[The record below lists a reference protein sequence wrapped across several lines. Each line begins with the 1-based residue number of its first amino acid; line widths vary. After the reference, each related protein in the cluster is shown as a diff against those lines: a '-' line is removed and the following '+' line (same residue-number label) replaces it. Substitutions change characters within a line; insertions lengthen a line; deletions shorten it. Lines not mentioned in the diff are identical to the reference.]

1 MTVKISKLLRPYI
14 RLEPL
19 WAIMLFVTAT
29 VTYAQTARFT
39 GQVTDSQSAAIKGA
53 TIQVLNLDSGTTL
66 TAETDGNG
74 QYTVPY
80 LAAGHYRVDA
90 SADGFTGVT
99 SGTLAISVGQA
110 FVYNV
115 KLGVTAVTSQVE
127 VSASSVAAVETQNA
141 EVSGTITGKEVTSI
155 GLNGRNFVQFI
166 DLVPGVSN
174 QTQQDEAKVG
184 QAGSVAYSVN
194 GGRTEYNSFSI
205 DGSETLNTGINKDHS
220 TLIVTPSIDA
230 IQEIKVLTSNYGA
243 EYPSNGN
250 GTTIVTTKSGTDKY
264 HGILYE
270 FLRNEALNA
279 KGYFDVTKGAP
290 LYRRNDFGGTIGGPL
305 SIPHLYDAKGKTYF
319 FFSEEARIEKTPTA
333 YRQAVPSLAERNDDF
348 TDVCPAGIYLT
359 FSQPVNGF
367 NRAQYPDCP
376 IRGGNTAFVSGH
388 INRNAAAILNTE
400 IIPYPNATSGCNST
414 VGSCYNVDVSLPT
427 YWREELFRIDHAITP
442 RLQASF
448 RYIHDEWDQT
458 TPVPPYGFVQNSF
471 PTIESRYYGP
481 GRSLVARL
489 TATITPNLLNEF
501 VASYTQSIITLRN
514 INSAGVNLQRPAALD
529 AACAPDPN
537 YPGNQ
542 CPITTI
548 FNNGGTGLNGVPKIP
563 GVVIA
568 GNNAEFGGTGFGVD
582 PGYIPWRHSNPVYS
596 FSDNVTKMAG
606 RHNIQF
612 GALWTIY
619 QRNQDNTPIGAATG
633 DTQGIATFNN
643 VKNGLTGNSF
653 ADFLYWD
660 DENVGSGAA
669 VNPALVGGGVFS
681 FQQDSGQA
689 RYRQR
694 FQNIEPYVQDDV
706 KLTPHLTMNA
716 GLRLSLFGTY
726 HTANNN
732 IYNWNASYFSTAT
745 SASLVV
751 DPQSGVLTDKNSGNP
766 IALNPNN
773 PLAGLDPRVFN
784 GLKQC
789 GTSGVP
795 SSCMSGH
802 LFNLAPRFGVAWDVF
817 GNGKTALRG
826 GYGIF
831 FEHGTSDEANTGSL
845 EGSSPVVLDM
855 TALLPESW
863 SAIGR
868 NAAYPLNVTAIPLK
882 AIWPYIQ
889 QWSGSIQQGLPDNT
903 LMSVAYVGSK
913 GTHLTAER
921 QLNQLQPLTSAQ
933 NPFPTGR
940 PLIRSGY
947 NAQSGN
953 GAFFSAGDC
962 STDGTSFLLL
972 DGQKI
977 GPESPAFINLEAA
990 CFGATTSNSST
1001 LPGLSPDP
1009 NALRQFAPG
1018 LGEIYSLENV
1028 ANSAYNAFQ
1037 ASMRHISGAS
1047 SIGVAYTYSHSFDNA
1062 SDRSDATF
1070 VNSFDLKANRASS
1083 NFDQRHLLH
1092 VSYTYQLPLV
1102 QFMDH
1107 ILHFASDETDADSNY
1122 KDHPYDPKTWSSS
1135 KIVTNVLGGWEL
1147 SGITVFET
1155 GIPFTVVN
1163 NGSPG
1168 GISTLDNAGVA
1179 NGQGAGSYPD
1189 RAGSAHTYI
1198 PFQGPNPRSVG
1209 PLLLNPNA
1217 FAAPRGL
1224 SFGTAGRNS
1233 LNNPSR
1239 TNWDTAVLKNIAVNE
1254 SMQMQFRA
1262 EAFNVFNQ
1270 TQFRIF
1276 DPLLGNQAQNTISCY
1291 GGAASGYSAG
1301 GGDGTDCLTGSSFLH
1316 PVDAHR
1322 PRTLQFGLKLAF

>member
-1 MTVKISKLLRPYI
+1 VTVKISKLLRPYI
-14 RLEPL
+14 RLKPL
-19 WAIMLFVTAT
+19 WAIMLFVAAT

-39 GQVTDSQSAAIKGA
+39 GQVTDSQGAAIKGA

-388 INRNAAAILNTE
+388 INRNAAAILNTG

-427 YWREELFRIDHAITP
+427 YWREELFRIDHALTP

-501 VASYTQSIITLRN
+501 VAQLHAI
-514 INSAGVNLQRPAALD
+514 D
-529 AACAPDPN
+529 
-537 YPGNQ
+537 
-542 CPITTI
+542 
-548 FNNGGTGLNGVPKIP
+548 
-563 GVVIA
+563 
-568 GNNAEFGGTGFGVD
+568 
-582 PGYIPWRHSNPVYS
+582 H
-596 FSDNVTKMAG
+596 
-606 RHNIQF
+606 
-612 GALWTIY
+612 
-619 QRNQDNTPIGAATG
+619 
-633 DTQGIATFNN
+633 
-643 VKNGLTGNSF
+643 
-653 ADFLYWD
+653 
-660 DENVGSGAA
+660 
-669 VNPALVGGGVFS
+669 
-681 FQQDSGQA
+681 
-689 RYRQR
+689 
-694 FQNIEPYVQDDV
+694 
-706 KLTPHLTMNA
+706 
-716 GLRLSLFGTY
+716 
-726 HTANNN
+726 HT
-732 IYNWNASYFSTAT
+732 
-745 SASLVV
+745 
-751 DPQSGVLTDKNSGNP
+751 
-766 IALNPNN
+766 
-773 PLAGLDPRVFN
+773 
-784 GLKQC
+784 
-789 GTSGVP
+789 
-795 SSCMSGH
+795 
-802 LFNLAPRFGVAWDVF
+802 
-817 GNGKTALRG
+817 
-826 GYGIF
+826 
-831 FEHGTSDEANTGSL
+831 EE
-845 EGSSPVVLDM
+845 
-855 TALLPESW
+855 
-863 SAIGR
+863 
-868 NAAYPLNVTAIPLK
+868 
-882 AIWPYIQ
+882 
-889 QWSGSIQQGLPDNT
+889 
-903 LMSVAYVGSK
+903 
-913 GTHLTAER
+913 
-921 QLNQLQPLTSAQ
+921 
-933 NPFPTGR
+933 
-940 PLIRSGY
+940 
-947 NAQSGN
+947 
-953 GAFFSAGDC
+953 
-962 STDGTSFLLL
+962 
-972 DGQKI
+972 
-977 GPESPAFINLEAA
+977 
-990 CFGATTSNSST
+990 
-1001 LPGLSPDP
+1001 
-1009 NALRQFAPG
+1009 
-1018 LGEIYSLENV
+1018 
-1028 ANSAYNAFQ
+1028 
-1037 ASMRHISGAS
+1037 
-1047 SIGVAYTYSHSFDNA
+1047 
-1062 SDRSDATF
+1062 
-1070 VNSFDLKANRASS
+1070 
-1083 NFDQRHLLH
+1083 
-1092 VSYTYQLPLV
+1092 
-1102 QFMDH
+1102 
-1107 ILHFASDETDADSNY
+1107 Y
-1122 KDHPYDPKTWSSS
+1122 K
-1135 KIVTNVLGGWEL
+1135 
-1147 SGITVFET
+1147 
-1155 GIPFTVVN
+1155 
-1163 NGSPG
+1163 
-1168 GISTLDNAGVA
+1168 
-1179 NGQGAGSYPD
+1179 
-1189 RAGSAHTYI
+1189 
-1198 PFQGPNPRSVG
+1198 
-1209 PLLLNPNA
+1209 
-1217 FAAPRGL
+1217 
-1224 SFGTAGRNS
+1224 
-1233 LNNPSR
+1233 
-1239 TNWDTAVLKNIAVNE
+1239 
-1254 SMQMQFRA
+1254 
-1262 EAFNVFNQ
+1262 
-1270 TQFRIF
+1270 
-1276 DPLLGNQAQNTISCY
+1276 
-1291 GGAASGYSAG
+1291 
-1301 GGDGTDCLTGSSFLH
+1301 
-1316 PVDAHR
+1316 
-1322 PRTLQFGLKLAF
+1322 

>member
-1 MTVKISKLLRPYI
+1 MPK
-14 RLEPL
+14 PL
-19 WAIMLFVTAT
+19 HRYLYLVLMLVTAT
-29 VTYAQTARFT
+29 VAHAQTARFT
-39 GQVTDSQSAAIKGA
+39 GQVTDSQRAAIKGA
-53 TIQVLNLDSGTTL
+53 AVQVLNLDTDTRL
-66 TAETDGNG
+66 TAESDGNG

-80 LAAGHYRVDA
+80 LAAGHYRVDIMA
-90 SADGFTGVT
+90 EGFSAKTSPTIALGVGQAYVYNVQLGVT
-99 SGTLAISVGQA
+99 SVQ
-110 FVYNV
+110 
-115 KLGVTAVTSQVE
+115 SQVE
-127 VSASSVAAVETQNA
+127 VSASVVATVETQNA
-141 EVSGTITGKEVTSI
+141 EVSGTITGREVTAI

-194 GGRTEYNSFSI
+194 GGRTEYNSFSV

-264 HGILYE
+264 HGSLYE

-279 KGYFDVTKGAP
+279 KGYFDVTKSAP

-305 SIPHLYDAKGKTYF
+305 SIPRLYDAKGRSYF

-348 TDVCPAGIYLT
+348 TDVCPAGVYSQ
-359 FSQPVNGF
+359 FSQPIIGF

-376 IRGGNTAFVSGH
+376 VRGNGNTAFLAGH
-388 INRNAAAILNTE
+388 VNRNATAILDSGV
-400 IIPYPNATSGCNST
+400 IPYPNATSGCNST
-414 VGSCYNVDVSLPT
+414 VGSCYNIDVSLPT
-427 YWREELFRIDHAITP
+427 YWREELFRIDHAIN
-442 RLQASF
+442 RHLQGSF

-458 TPVPPYGFVQNSF
+458 TPIPPYGFIANSF
-471 PTIESRYYGP
+471 PTVQSRYYGP
-481 GRSLVARL
+481 GTSLVARL

-501 VASYTQSIITLRN
+501 VASYTDSRITLHN
-514 INSAGVNLQRPAALD
+514 IDSAGVNLQRPAALD
-529 AACAPDPN
+529 APCAPDPN

-542 CPITTI
+542 CPLSTI
-548 FNNGGTGLNGVPKIP
+548 FNNGAAGLNGVAKIP
-563 GVVIA
+563 GVVIG

-582 PGYIPWRHSNPVYS
+582 PGYIPWTHSNPVYS
-596 FSDNVTKMAG
+596 FSDNVTKIAG
-606 RHNIQF
+606 QHNIQF
-612 GALWTIY
+612 GVLWTLY

-633 DTQGIATFNN
+633 DTQGIVTFNN
-643 VKNGLTGNSF
+643 VKNGITGNSF
-653 ADFLYWD
+653 ADFLYWTD
-660 DENVGSGAA
+660 SNSGST
-669 VNPALVGGGVFS
+669 VNPALVNGGVFS
-681 FQQDSGQA
+681 FQQDSGQS

-694 FQNIEPYVQDDV
+694 FQNVEPYVQDDL
-706 KLTPHLTMNA
+706 KLTPHLTVNA
-716 GLRLSLFGTY
+716 GVRLSLFGTY
-726 HTANNN
+726 HTNGNNA
-732 IYNWNASYFSTAT
+732 YNWNAKYFSS
-745 SASLVV
+745 SAAQSLVV
-751 DPQSGVLTDKNSGNP
+751 DPQTGILRDRNLGTP
-766 IALNPNN
+766 IALNPND
-773 PLAGLDPRVFN
+773 PLSGLDPRVFN

-789 GTSGVP
+789 GASGVP

-802 LFNLAPRFGVAWDVF
+802 LFNLAPRLGAAWDVF

-831 FEHGTSDEANTGSL
+831 FEHGTSDESNTGSL

-855 TALLPESW
+855 TALLPDSW

-889 QWSGSIQQGLPDNT
+889 QWSGSVQQALPGNT
-903 LMSVAYVGSK
+903 LMSLAYVGSK

-921 QLNQLQPLTSAQ
+921 QLNQLQPLTAAQ
-933 NPFPTGR
+933 NPFPAGR
-940 PLIRSGY
+940 PLVRNGY
-947 NAQSGN
+947 NGLAQGTAFESGDCSSAN
-953 GAFFSAGDC
+953 GAFI
-962 STDGTSFLLL
+962 LL
-972 DGQKI
+972 DGQTI
-977 GPESPAFINLEAA
+977 GPDSPAFVNLQAA
-990 CFGATTSNSST
+990 CFGTTDLTVSGKA
-1001 LPGLSPDP
+1001 GLAVNP

-1018 LGEIYSLENV
+1018 VGEIYSLENV
-1028 ANSAYNAFQ
+1028 ANSSYNAFQ

-1070 VNSFDLKANRASS
+1070 VNSFDLKANTASS

-1102 QFMDH
+1102 QFFDH
-1107 ILHFASDETDADSNY
+1107 VLHFGSDDTDSDANY
-1122 KDHPYDPKTWSSS
+1122 AGHPYDPGAWSAS
-1135 KIVTNVLGGWEL
+1135 KMVSRVLGGWEL
-1147 SGITVFET
+1147 SGITAFET
-1155 GIPFTVVN
+1155 GIPFTVIN
-1163 NGSPG
+1163 NGSPAG
-1168 GISTLDNAGVA
+1168 TSTLDNAGVA

-1189 RAGSAHTYI
+1189 RVGSAHSYI
-1198 PFQGPNPRSVG
+1198 AYHGPNPRSVG
-1209 PLLLNPNA
+1209 PLLLDPGA
-1217 FAAPRGL
+1217 FTAPRGL
-1224 SFGTAGRNS
+1224 SFGDAGRNS
-1233 LNNPSR
+1233 LNNPRR
-1239 TNWDTAVLKNIAVNE
+1239 TNWDTAVLKNIALME
-1254 SMQMQFRA
+1254 SVQMQFRA

-1270 TQFRIF
+1270 TQFRIY

-1291 GGAASGYSAG
+1291 GGAATGYSAA
-1301 GGDGTDCLTGSSFLH
+1301 GGDGSDCLTGSSFLH

-1322 PRTLQFGLKLAF
+1322 PRTIQFGLKLAF